1 MPENK
6 DKLIDGEKF
15 SITQPYAEGHVVT
28 AAEAKALNQT
38 RSENIGNNL
47 REAVKAAK
55 AKRDATDGT
64 ADPTDFNG
72 LAALVAKYDAEY
84 TFAMGGS
91 GVSTR
96 KLDPIEREAK
106 KIADETIKAH
116 LAKTGRKISVTPEGE
131 TDESWAE
138 KIDAQRDKLMTA
150 DNVVKLA
157 KKRVAERQKVTD
169 DAAVE
174 L

>member
-1 MPENK
+1 MPEAK
-6 DKLIDGEKF
+6 TKLIDGESF
-15 SITQPYAEGHVVT
+15 TISQPYAEGHVVT

-55 AKRDATDGT
+55 AKRDAATD
-64 ADPTDFNG
+64 ADPTDFNN
-72 LAALVAKYDAEY
+72 LADLVAKYDAEY
-84 TFAMGGS
+84 TFAMGG
-91 GVSTR
+91 GGTSTR

-106 KIADETIKAH
+106 KIADEIIKAH
-116 LAKTGRKISVTPEGE
+116 LAKTGRKVGTTPEGE

-138 KIDAQRDKLMTA
+138 KIEAQRDKLMVS
-150 DNVVKLA
+150 DEVVKRA
-157 KKRVAERQKVTD
+157 KKNVADRQKVA
-169 DAAVE
+169 DAATVE

>member
-1 MPENK
+1 MPDNK

-15 SITQPYAEGHVVT
+15 SITQPYAEGHVIT

-55 AKRDATDGT
+55 LKRDAATD

-72 LAALVAKYDAEY
+72 LADMVAKYDAEY

-131 TDESWAE
+131 TDESWSE